1 MARSSPSSRD
11 HPTERLMGQSSAMH
25 ALRLQLRHLATF
37 DTLGNPHAPT
47 VLLQGETGTGKGLI
61 ARILHDSGPRA
72 AGPFLEVNCA
82 AIPETLLEAEL
93 FGFEAGTFTD
103 AKRAKPGLWE
113 AASRGTLF
121 LDEVAELPLPLQSKL
136 LKVIEDKHVR
146 RLGAVTER
154 AVDVK
159 LTAATQAELSILV
172 QAGRF
177 RADLYHRLSVVFV
190 RVPPLRERREDILVL
205 AQYFLAQYGAAH
217 GLQPRRLSAAAD
229 TWLQGY
235 DWPGNVRELSHL
247 MERITLFS
255 RETIVAPDT
264 LEELCLPRLPS
275 VHQGDAGLGRH
286 AAETVDERARLLEAL
301 RHTSGNVVQAA
312 RRLGLSRAAIRH
324 RMARYG
330 ITPPRVV
337 PPPRSPA
344 IGGQAGPPLSEVRLL
359 ESTRESSPA
368 SASTWEEKPVAVLAL
383 ELTWPAVSV
392 GDAAPY
398 EPWTAAH
405 RWEQIILEKV
415 QGFGGVCLQCSP
427 SLLLVVFG
435 LPQTLEQLPQRAVQA
450 ALAVRQVLVA
460 DTRPDGEVPRPT
472 LRLVVHLGQVLGES
486 GANDPVAQLLPVGEA
501 LALPVRLLGQSLPGE
516 IVVSASVAR
525 LVRGW
530 FELESRAGLSGDRP
544 PDEIEVSAVVGLRP
558 QPLPLGMQGPRP
570 LIRFVG
576 RARELAILQD
586 LLAQVEGGLGQVVGI
601 VGEPGVGK
609 TRLLY
614 EFRQQVGVAVEA
626 APPGDRVRYLEG
638 NCLAYGSALPYLP
651 VLDLLRAECQIG
663 DTDSAEAITE
673 KVRLTLETVG
683 MDPEEGTPYLL
694 LLLGVQTGR
703 DPLAMLRPDT
713 IKARTFAT
721 LRELYLHSSQRHP
734 LVLAIENLHWIDQ
747 TTEAFFA
754 SLVEGMAGARL
765 LVLATYRPGYRSPWI
780 EKSYVTQLVLPPL
793 SAQDSRRLLRSLLP
807 TEDIPESLVQ
817 QILAKAQGNPFF
829 LEELVQALGEQGV
842 LGRGDAGGTTGQLP
856 RPTAI
861 QLPSTVQAVLAA
873 RLYRLPTAE
882 KALLRTLAVIGPVI
896 SARLLSRVVDQAD
909 VELRQWLSHLQ
920 AGEFLYERP
929 AGPELEYVFKHALT
943 QEAAYASLPGE
954 QRRVTHVRTAQAIET
969 LYAQQL
975 EDHYGELAHHYRH
988 SGHPEKAVVY
998 LQRAGRRA
1006 HERSATGEAIRLLT
1020 TGLELLQ
1027 TLPDTPERSRQE
1039 LAVQIT
1045 LGQAL
1050 MAAKGQAAPEVEHAY
1065 TRARELCER
1074 VGDTAQLHWVL
1085 GGLRGIYE
1093 VRGELAKARELG
1105 EEHLSLAHRAKAPTR
1120 LADAHTNLGLVLF
1133 YVGELA
1139 QAWAHLERGMA
1150 RNDSMQDWSATL
1162 RDGQQIPGVRCR
1174 RIAAWILW
1182 WLGYPD

>member
-1 MARSSPSSRD
+1 
-11 HPTERLMGQSSAMH
+11 
-25 ALRLQLRHLATF
+25 
-37 DTLGNPHAPT
+37 
-47 VLLQGETGTGKGLI
+47 
-61 ARILHDSGPRA
+61 
-72 AGPFLEVNCA
+72 
-82 AIPETLLEAEL
+82 
-93 FGFEAGTFTD
+93 
-103 AKRAKPGLWE
+103 
-113 AASRGTLF
+113 
-121 LDEVAELPLPLQSKL
+121 
-136 LKVIEDKHVR
+136 
-146 RLGAVTER
+146 
-154 AVDVK
+154 
-159 LTAATQAELSILV
+159 
-172 QAGRF
+172 
-177 RADLYHRLSVVFV
+177 
-190 RVPPLRERREDILVL
+190 
-205 AQYFLAQYGAAH
+205 
-217 GLQPRRLSAAAD
+217 
-229 TWLQGY
+229 
-235 DWPGNVRELSHL
+235 
-247 MERITLFS
+247 
-255 RETIVAPDT
+255 
-264 LEELCLPRLPS
+264 
-275 VHQGDAGLGRH
+275 
-286 AAETVDERARLLEAL
+286 
-301 RHTSGNVVQAA
+301 
-312 RRLGLSRAAIRH
+312 
-324 RMARYG
+324 
-330 ITPPRVV
+330 
-337 PPPRSPA
+337 
-344 IGGQAGPPLSEVRLL
+344 
-359 ESTRESSPA
+359 
-368 SASTWEEKPVAVLAL
+368 VAVLAL
-383 ELTWPAVSV
+383 EMTWPAVRE

-405 RWEQIILEKV
+405 RWEQRMLTKV
-415 QGFGGVCLQCSP
+415 HGFGGVCLQHSP
-427 SLLLVVFG
+427 SLLLVAFG

-472 LRLVVHLGQVLGES
+472 LRLAVHLGQVLVGS

-544 PDEIEVSAVVGLRP
+544 LDEIEVSAVVGLRP

-609 TRLLY
+609 SRLLY

-638 NCLAYGSALPYLP
+638 NCLADGTALPYLP

-663 DTDSAEAITE
+663 DPDSAEAITE
-673 KVRLTLETVG
+673 KVRLTLQTVG

-703 DPLAMLRPDT
+703 DPLAMLQPET

-793 SAQDSRRLLRSLLP
+793 SAQDSRRMLRSLLP

-873 RLYRLPTAE
+873 RLDRLPTAE
-882 KALLRTLAVIGPVI
+882 KALLQTLAVIGPVI

-909 VELRQWLSHLQ
+909 AELRQWLSHLQ

-929 AGPELEYVFKHALT
+929 AEPELEYVFKHALT
-943 QEAAYASLPGE
+943 QEVAYASLPGE

-1065 TRARELCER
+1065 TRARELCEQ

-1105 EEHLSLAHRAKAPTR
+1105 EEHLSLAHRAQAPTR

-1133 YVGELA
+1133 YLGELA
-1139 QAWAHLERGMA
+1139 QAWAHLEQGMA

-1182 WLGYPD
+1182 WLGYPDQALQQSHEAIRLAQEVAHPYTMAFALYFAGILHCLRREGQAAQARAEATIALARQHEFLGMLARGTKLQGWALAEQGQRAEGLAQMRQGLAAYQAAGLEVSPWFLALLAEAYGHMGQADEGLSILDEALGPAHRHEERCYEAELYRLKGELLLAPAAEPHAAAEACFQQALEVARRQQAKSLELRAATSLSRLWQRQGKRHEAHQLLGDIYGWFTEGFDTADLQGTRALLAALPG